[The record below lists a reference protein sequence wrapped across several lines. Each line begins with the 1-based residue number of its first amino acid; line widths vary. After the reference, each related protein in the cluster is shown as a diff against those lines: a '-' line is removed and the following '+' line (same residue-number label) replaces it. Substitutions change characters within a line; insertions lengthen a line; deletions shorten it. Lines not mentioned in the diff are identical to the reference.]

1 MARFYTVSFTGTLT
15 TAGTDADLF
24 NLLAADDKPIRL
36 RALILSQSSEV
47 GDAAEENLRITI
59 QRFPATVTNGSGG
72 SAVTPQTLDSA
83 DAAAGFTARCN
94 DTTVATTSGTAV
106 KLEEF
111 AWNERAS
118 PLERWWPDERFAP
131 VGRQTEALIVRCE
144 STAADD
150 LTIEL
155 CAYVEEL

>member
-15 TAGTDADLF
+15 NAGTDSDLF
-24 NLLAADDKPIRL
+24 NLAAADDKPIRL
-36 RALILSQSSEV
+36 RGLILSQSSEI
-47 GDAAEENLRITI
+47 GDAQEENLRITI

-72 SAVTPQTLDSA
+72 SSVTPQTLDSI

-94 DTTVATTSGTAV
+94 DTTVATTNGTAV

-111 AWNERAS
+111 AWNERSS
-118 PLERWWPDERFAP
+118 PMERWWPDERFAFT
-131 VGRQTEALIVRCE
+131 GRQTEAIIVRCE

-150 LTIEL
+150 LTIEIT
-155 CAYVEEL
+155 AYVEEI